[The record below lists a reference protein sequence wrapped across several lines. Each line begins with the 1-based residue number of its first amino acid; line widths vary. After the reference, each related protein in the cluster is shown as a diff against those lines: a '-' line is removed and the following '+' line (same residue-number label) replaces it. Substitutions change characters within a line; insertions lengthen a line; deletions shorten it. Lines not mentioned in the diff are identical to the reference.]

1 MLIFSGM
8 VTIKNKY
15 MTSVSKDV
23 ETLELLCTVGRNVKC
38 NADTMKIIME
48 LSKKIK
54 YRITIYPKNSL
65 LSIYSKELKAE
76 SLRDI

>member
-1 MLIFSGM
+1 
-8 VTIKNKY
+8 

-23 ETLELLCTVGRNVKC
+23 ETLELLCTVGRKVKC

-54 YRITIYPKNSL
+54 YRITIDPKNS
-65 LSIYSKELKAE
+65 LSIYSKELKAG